1 MMQHYFYF
9 SLKANAEAAQ
19 TKLCEFEFSVEV
31 RKSNAGTDWLV
42 LATGIPPTT
51 GDEME
56 TLRNKFEHLARQ
68 FSGEYDGWEMAV
80 KSTGPGDTDES
91 SKFN

>member
-19 TKLCEFEFSVEV
+19 TKLCEFAYSVEV

-42 LATGIPPTT
+42 LVTGISSHYRRRN
-51 GDEME
+51 GDA
-56 TLRNKFEHLARQ
+56 TKQ
-68 FSGEYDGWEMAV
+68 V
-80 KSTGPGDTDES
+80 
-91 SKFN
+91 